1 MSAGRPAAR
10 ILCWVRHPGVLASAA
25 LLVWLASGLYV
36 VGNTEHGVLQVF
48 GRVTHG
54 RVPPGL
60 HYRPPWPLS
69 RLHRVDTSTQHTMSV
84 GFKMRDLV
92 MGIPTP
98 PEESRWLTGDT
109 NIIEV
114 RMVIQ
119 YRADDPARYLLGAD
133 DTDDLVRRA
142 GEVTVTDR
150 VGHIGVEVLTTGRGS
165 LVSQSH
171 VEIQRLMDR
180 WDSGITVTSVN
191 FESVDPPREVV
202 EAFHD
207 VQSAKADNARLREEA
222 QAWANRALPDA
233 RGEASSIR
241 AEAEA
246 FREARVAEAEGWS
259 RRFTDLAAAHRT
271 APRATRTRLYLETA
285 ERVLSRGQVTIVVPQ
300 NPGETQRLV
309 HVLEAPPATAD

>member
-1 MSAGRPAAR
+1 MRPDGPAAK
-10 ILCWVRHPGVLASAA
+10 ILRWARHPGVLAGAA
-25 LLVWLASGLYV
+25 LLAWIASGLYV
-36 VGNTEHGVLQVF
+36 VENTEHGVLQVL
-48 GRVTHG
+48 GRVTNP

-60 HYRPPWPLS
+60 HYRPPWPAS

-84 GFKMRDLV
+84 GFKMRDMV

-119 YRADDPARYLLGAD
+119 YRTDDPARYLLGAD
-133 DTDDLVRRA
+133 NTDDLVRRA
-142 GEVTVTDR
+142 GEAVVTDR
-150 VGHIGVEVLTTGRGS
+150 VGHIGVEVLTTGRGG
-165 LVSQSH
+165 LVSTSH
-171 VEIQRLMDR
+171 VDIQRLLDR
-180 WDSGITVTSVN
+180 WDSGVTVTSVN
-191 FESVDPPREVV
+191 FEGVDPPREVM

-233 RGEASSIR
+233 RGEAARLR
-241 AEAEA
+241 AEAQA
-246 FREARVAEAEGWS
+246 YREARVAEAQGWS
-259 RRFTDLAAAHRT
+259 RRFDDLAAAYRT
-271 APRATRTRLYLETA
+271 APRETRSRLYLETA
-285 ERVLSRGQVTIVVPQ
+285 ERVLSRGDVTIVAPQ

-309 HVLEAPPATAD
+309 HILEAPPTD

>member
-1 MSAGRPAAR
+1 MTHGAPTTMLRWA
-10 ILCWVRHPGVLASAA
+10 RHPGAIAGVVLLA
-25 LLVWLASGLYV
+25 WIASGLYV
-36 VGNTEHGVLQVF
+36 VDNTEHGVLQVF
-48 GRVTHG
+48 GRVTQP

-60 HYRPPWPLS
+60 HYRPPWPAS

-119 YRADDPARYLLGAD
+119 YRTDDPARYLLGAD

-142 GEVTVTDR
+142 GEAVVTDL
-150 VGHIGVEVLTTGRGS
+150 VGHTGVEVLTTGRGA
-165 LVSQSH
+165 LVSQGH
-171 VEIQRLMDR
+171 AGIQILLDR
-180 WDSGITVTSVN
+180 WDSGVTVTSVN

-222 QAWANRALPDA
+222 QAWSNRALPDA
-233 RGEASSIR
+233 RGEAARLR
-241 AEAEA
+241 AEAQA
-246 FREARVAEAEGWS
+246 FREVRVAGAEGWS
-259 RRFTDLAAAHRT
+259 SRFTNLAAAYSE
-271 APRATRTRLYLETA
+271 APRETRSRLYLETA
-285 ERVLSRGQVTIVVPQ
+285 EEVLSRGDLMIVDPQ
-300 NPGETQRLV
+300 DPDELQRIVIVRETAR
-309 HVLEAPPATAD
+309 

>member
-1 MSAGRPAAR
+1 VTHGAPTTMLRWA
-10 ILCWVRHPGVLASAA
+10 RHPGAIAGVVLLA
-25 LLVWLASGLYV
+25 WIASGLYV
-36 VGNTEHGVLQVF
+36 VDNTEHGVLQVF
-48 GRVTHG
+48 GRVTQP

-60 HYRPPWPLS
+60 HYRPPWPAS

-119 YRADDPARYLLGAD
+119 YRTDDPARYLLGAD

-142 GEVTVTDR
+142 GEAVVTDL
-150 VGHIGVEVLTTGRGS
+150 VGHTGVEVLTTGRGA
-165 LVSQSH
+165 LVSQGH
-171 VEIQRLMDR
+171 AGIQILLDR
-180 WDSGITVTSVN
+180 WDSGVTVTSVN

-222 QAWANRALPDA
+222 QAWSNRALPDA
-233 RGEASSIR
+233 RGEAARLR
-241 AEAEA
+241 AEAQA
-246 FREARVAEAEGWS
+246 FREVRVAGAEGWS
-259 RRFTDLAAAHRT
+259 SRFTNLAAAYSE
-271 APRATRTRLYLETA
+271 APRETRSRLYLETA
-285 ERVLSRGQVTIVVPQ
+285 EEVLSRGDLMIVDPQ
-300 NPGETQRLV
+300 DPDELQRIVIVRETAR
-309 HVLEAPPATAD
+309 